1 VSAQSGSSF
10 SGESRAVANRKVADQ
25 KILLGDI
32 ASVPFQ
38 ELYETLARQK
48 PEEIAGIAQQLDV
61 LPNSQETRAKI
72 KAFFASWAH
81 LDPAAA
87 LASAVGFQTKETRA
101 AAINATIAGADAHAT
116 GAIALPLDKMSD
128 DVLSGSVRSGLFDQ
142 AVGKWSEADP
152 AGAAQLLTNA
162 HVAGMGLT
170 AAFYAVGL
178 NWGATDPAAALA
190 WAEQQHQVPF
200 GLSPVNGVVQ
210 GWWKKDPAAAEEYAL
225 TRAGTP
231 DGEQLIGNM
240 VMQMANED
248 QTKASEW
255 VARLPAGKLRE
266 QAYRM
271 LATQLSFNDPKGASA
286 WALTLP
292 AEAAVSAVESTV
304 SIWART
310 DPSGAARWVEGLSGK
325 IRDGAAS
332 SYSYAVAEA
341 DPAAAAAWAITISDE
356 EKRKTVLRRAT
367 SQWLERDPAAARA
380 WVQNSSLGEDEKVLL
395 LSNPQ
400 PSP

>member
-1 VSAQSGSSF
+1 MG
-10 SGESRAVANRKVADQ
+10 G
-25 KILLGDI
+25 
-32 ASVPFQ
+32 
-38 ELYETLARQK
+38 
-48 PEEIAGIAQQLDV
+48 
-61 LPNSQETRAKI
+61 
-72 KAFFASWAH
+72 
-81 LDPAAA
+81 A
-87 LASAVGFQTKETRA
+87 LA
-101 AAINATIAGADAHAT
+101 
-116 GAIALPLDKMSD
+116 P
-128 DVLSGSVRSGLFDQ
+128 
-142 AVGKWSEADP
+142 
-152 AGAAQLLTNA
+152 
-162 HVAGMGLT
+162 
-170 AAFYAVGL
+170 
-178 NWGATDPAAALA
+178 
-190 WAEQQHQVPF
+190 
-200 GLSPVNGVVQ
+200 
-210 GWWKKDPAAAEEYAL
+210 
-225 TRAGTP
+225 
-231 DGEQLIGNM
+231 
-240 VMQMANED
+240 
-248 QTKASEW
+248 
-255 VARLPAGKLRE
+255 GKLRE

-356 EKRKTVLRRAT
+356 EKRKTVLRRVT

-395 LSNPQ
+395 LSKPQ